1 MATEE
6 TKRYMELQMEELKEA
21 CAVTEEENPT
31 PKKKNNNNN
40 SKNAEIAKLYEDAA
54 EYEEDLKGFEA
65 ELEIITT
72 NSFADIP
79 KLLVE
84 KFSND
89 ERDYVQEI
97 KNLLEFTWKNYIQEQ
112 KTDAKEQLQIIQSTK
127 LSDLVNVLTQTYP
140 EYEGDFETEIKELLI
155 TRWETLI
162 AIKKEHIKEEIAEI
176 KIMGLKPNYV
186 QRIYKQ
192 YHGIK

>member
-54 EYEEDLKGFEA
+54 EYEEDLKSFEA

-97 KNLLEFTWKNYIQEQ
+97 KNLLEFTWKSYTQEQ
-112 KTDAKEQLQIIQSTK
+112 KPNAKEQLQIIQSTK
-127 LSDLVNVLTQTYP
+127 LSDLINILTQTYP
-140 EYEGDFETEIKELLI
+140 VYEGDFESEIKELLI

-162 AIKKEHIKEEIAEI
+162 AIKKEHIKEEITEI

-192 YHGIK
+192 YHGIE